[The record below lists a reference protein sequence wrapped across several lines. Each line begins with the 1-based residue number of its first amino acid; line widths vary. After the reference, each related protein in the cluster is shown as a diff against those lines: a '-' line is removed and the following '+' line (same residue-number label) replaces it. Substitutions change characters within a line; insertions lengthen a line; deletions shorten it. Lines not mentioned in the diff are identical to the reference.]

1 MYIMAYTCI
10 YFLVL
15 VYAMY
20 RLGIYKYM
28 RLGIYKYMHVHT
40 EYSQSTY

>member
-1 MYIMAYTCI
+1 MYVMAYTRI

-15 VYAMY
+15 AYAMY
-20 RLGIYKYM
+20 N
-28 RLGIYKYMHVHT
+28 LGIYKYMHVHT